1 MNATTDITYKMINT
15 RNKLEN
21 FVGTIENEK
30 AVGVDVEAD
39 SMYHFK
45 EKVCLIQMAATN
57 INVVID
63 PLVIKDLSPLKPFF
77 KRGDICKIFHGA
89 DYDVRSLFR
98 DFHITIHNLFDT
110 ELASRFLGV
119 PETGLEAVLKKK
131 FAVSLDKKFQR
142 KDWSR
147 RPLPPDMI
155 AYAAEDA
162 RYLLPLAQGLKAE
175 LDERNRLG
183 WVNEECEYL
192 SRVRPITVN
201 DQPLY
206 LNFKGAGK
214 LDSRS
219 LAVLE
224 NLLGF
229 RREVARRKDKPLF
242 RIFGNRSLMELA
254 GKKPLN
260 LKQLEKT
267 RALSSRQISMYGRQM
282 LAAIQGAMNLPA
294 EELPVYPRKKSP
306 RISLAVAGRVKAL
319 RTWRDKQAQK
329 LAIDPALICNKA
341 LMSTIAVQRPLN
353 LSELAVI
360 KEMKNW
366 QKKEFG
372 RDIVRVLKQECQKH
386 TTNIENC

>member
-1 MNATTDITYKMINT
+1 MNETTDITYKMINT
-15 RNKLEN
+15 RNELEN

-30 AVGVDVEAD
+30 AVGVDLEAD

-63 PLVIKDLSPLKPFF
+63 PLVVKDLSPLKPIF

-89 DYDVRSLFR
+89 DYDVRSLYR
-98 DFHITIHNLFDT
+98 DFRITIHNLFDT

-131 FAVSLDKKFQR
+131 FAVTLDKKFQR

-162 RYLLPLAQGLKAE
+162 RYLLPLAQDLKAE

-282 LAAIQGAMNLPA
+282 LAAIQGAVNLPA

-353 LSELAVI
+353 LSELAAI

>member
-15 RNKLEN
+15 RNELED
-21 FVGTIENEK
+21 FVGIIENEK
-30 AVGVDVEAD
+30 TVGVDLEAD

-63 PLVIKDLSPLKPFF
+63 PLVVKDLSPLKPIF

-89 DYDVRSLFR
+89 DYDVRSLYR
-98 DFHITIHNLFDT
+98 DFRISIHNLFDT

-119 PETGLEAVLKKK
+119 SETGLEAVLKKK
-131 FAVSLDKKFQR
+131 FAVTLDKKFQR

-162 RYLLPLAQGLKAE
+162 RYLLPLAQGLKVE
-175 LDERNRLG
+175 LEGKNRLA
-183 WVNEECEYL
+183 WVYEECEYL

-206 LNFKGAGK
+206 MNFKGAGK

-224 NLLGF
+224 ALLGF
-229 RREVARRKDKPLF
+229 RREVARKKDKPLF
-242 RIFGNRSLMELA
+242 KIFGNRSLMELA
-254 GKKPLN
+254 GKKPLQ

-267 RALSSRQISMYGRQM
+267 GALSSRQISMYGREI
-282 LAAIQGAMNLPA
+282 LAAIQSAMKLPA
-294 EELPVYPRKKSP
+294 EELPVYPRKKS
-306 RISLAVAGRVKAL
+306 RRVSLAVAGRVKSL
-319 RTWRDKQAQK
+319 RNWRDKQVRK
-329 LAIDPALICNKA
+329 LAIDPALICTKA

-353 LSELAVI
+353 LSELAAI

-366 QKKEFG
+366 QRKEFG
-372 RDIVRVLKQECQKH
+372 RDIVKVLKG
-386 TTNIENC
+386 NG

>member
-1 MNATTDITYKMINT
+1 MINT
-15 RNKLEN
+15 RNELEN

-30 AVGVDVEAD
+30 AVGVDLEAD
-39 SMYHFK
+39 SMYHFQ

-63 PLVIKDLSPLKPFF
+63 PLAIQDLSPLKPIF
-77 KRGDICKIFHGA
+77 KRSDICKIFHGA
-89 DYDVRSLFR
+89 DYDVRSLYR

-131 FAVSLDKKFQR
+131 FAVTLDKKFQR

-183 WVNEECEYL
+183 WVYEECEYL

-267 RALSSRQISMYGRQM
+267 RALSSRQISMYGREM

-294 EELPVYPRKKSP
+294 KELPVYPRKKSP

-353 LSELAVI
+353 LSELAAI

-366 QKKEFG
+366 QRKEFG
-372 RDIVRVLKQECQKH
+372 QDIVKVLRKE
-386 TTNIENC
+386 